1 MRQVKNQ
8 CPKEKLD
15 EVKSSISGITLR
27 AVEVATQR
35 GASIWFIVKAI
46 RDMDFWFKQEWV
58 SIGDTV
64 KPRCDWEVPD
74 TLSACVCGDID
85 MQTGRICY
93 PLGGGGGWG
102 VWWDSESTI

>member
-1 MRQVKNQ
+1 MKNQ

-46 RDMDFWFKQEWV
+46 RDMDF
-58 SIGDTV
+58 
-64 KPRCDWEVPD
+64 
-74 TLSACVCGDID
+74 
-85 MQTGRICY
+85 
-93 PLGGGGGWG
+93 
-102 VWWDSESTI
+102 